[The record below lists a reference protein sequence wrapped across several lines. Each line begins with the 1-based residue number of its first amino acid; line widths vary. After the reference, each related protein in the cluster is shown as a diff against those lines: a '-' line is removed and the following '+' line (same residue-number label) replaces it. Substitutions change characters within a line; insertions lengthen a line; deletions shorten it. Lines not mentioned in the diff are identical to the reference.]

1 MKKKIFYV
9 LMIACIGMT
18 SIVNTSC
25 SNQTDLV
32 ANEQQE
38 KAGPEGVLISFG
50 LSAEDY
56 GTDTEVGTRGI
67 SNAQSGRVI
76 ATSTTSLGND
86 LEVLTEVVEDN
97 APKTRAVRGPVPSAN
112 YIILAY
118 KDGKKMAEW
127 KGRVPVEIKGTG
139 SELNKGTSFV
149 LSNDSPDPAMK
160 HLQPGTY
167 KFYVFN
173 TNRIYITDG
182 KIKTDITIKGS
193 RDAYSFVGNV
203 TIPNV
208 KKHKLEFVLKPMYA
222 RVRTK
227 IKAYTKGAFSGN
239 FNGNSVY
246 QQGTFE
252 ELYIDP
258 ATGDTTHTTARQE
271 GRLKYG
277 QFKDNPK
284 EAHEGKNNEIPY
296 YYIISPDYTGNFF
309 LEGTKLSQVSF
320 EFPAGTGASLY
331 GKNVSGIKIPT
342 TLNKEV
348 ILKGGKSY
356 TLVYTMYKKADY
368 VFKLDN
374 YGNTTVGSIL
384 ANKGK
389 TPIGI
394 VIDKTNKL
402 AIAIKDLNG
411 TAPWVT
417 NNAFRATTLYPQTTE
432 GLAQIVGKYEG
443 DKETSN
449 ANFTRSNAG
458 KPVVR
463 YNDPNFT
470 AFRNIFLL
478 SKDDLIF
485 MFMPGGGEWNTALKY
500 LGIENP
506 SNGFNASPAVENRW
520 GGDFGYGLQEALFY
534 QVGGKPLNGTYWGA
548 QEWKDNKA
556 LTVTA
561 TSNGAYF
568 GGMATNSQG
577 LVRPFMKY

>member
-18 SIVNTSC
+18 SIVDTSC

-76 ATSTTSLGND
+76 ATSTASLGND

-97 APKTRAVRGPVPSAN
+97 APKTRAGRGPVPSAN

-127 KGRVPVEIKGTG
+127 KGRVPVEFPKTGT
-139 SELNKGTSFV
+139 ELDKGTSFV

-182 KIKTDITIKGS
+182 KIKTDITKKGS

-203 TIPNV
+203 TIPDV

-227 IKAYTKGAFSGN
+227 IKAYTKGAFRGN

-271 GRLKYG
+271 GRLNYG
-277 QFKDNPK
+277 QFKDNPR

-309 LEGTKLSQVSF
+309 LEGTKLSQISF
-320 EFPAGTGASLY
+320 EFPRGTGAWLY
-331 GKNVSGIKIPT
+331 GNSVGDIKIPT

-368 VFKLDN
+368 VFNDGT
-374 YGNTTVGSIL
+374 GNLSVGSIL

-389 TPIGI
+389 TP
-394 VIDKTNKL
+394 VALVVNKDKKL

-417 NNAFRATTLYPQTTE
+417 DNAYHAKTLYPQTVE
-432 GLAQIVGKYEG
+432 GLALIVGKYEG
-443 DKETSN
+443 YLESSN
-449 ANFTRSNAG
+449 KNYTMNNKGRGIARDYEYKFTAFNNVSNLLMVDY
-458 KPVVR
+458 VVR
-463 YNDPNFT
+463 Y
-470 AFRNIFLL
+470 I
-478 SKDDLIF
+478 
-485 MFMPGGGEWNTALKY
+485 PGGGEWDAALKY
-500 LGIENP
+500 LGITNP
-506 SNGFNASPAVENRW
+506 SNGFNAPTAVENRW
-520 GGDFGYGLQEALFY
+520 GGDFEYGLQEALFY

-548 QEWKDNKA
+548 QEWSGYKA

-561 TSNGAYF
+561 TPTGAYF

-577 LVRPFMKY
+577 LVRPFIKY